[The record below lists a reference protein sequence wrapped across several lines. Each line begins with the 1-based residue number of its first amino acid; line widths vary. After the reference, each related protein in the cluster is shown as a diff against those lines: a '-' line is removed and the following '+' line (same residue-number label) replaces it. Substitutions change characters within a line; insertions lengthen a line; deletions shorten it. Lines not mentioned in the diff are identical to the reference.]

1 MKIGINSS
9 KTFPSP
15 KRVLLIV
22 TLGHMLQHFTQ
33 GISVLYPSI
42 MADLGLNYTQLGLII
57 AAGSITGGS
66 FQILFTI
73 LTRYFQKSF
82 LLGIGTMI
90 ISLGFYVMSIAT
102 NFLHLLIAKIIWGFG
117 SAAQHPIGSTMISDQ
132 YDNKEIGKAFGLHFS
147 LSNIGTLLGPIVMG
161 TLSVTIGWEKTL
173 LLSVIP
179 PLILGVIMIHYLQ
192 NSESK
197 AQHELNDVLTDIR
210 SALRIK
216 GAVPIIIAQ
225 SLITAGTG
233 WGVIVKYTPLF
244 LVDAINLDIF
254 DMTIVYS
261 IAVSGGIFGPLII
274 GKLSDRI
281 GHIQSAILATF
292 ISSIMIFLLAL
303 YDSFSILLV
312 IHLFML
318 AFTAFSLSG
327 LLQSH
332 ISDIVDKKDREMIIG
347 LFYTIGYGSSSI
359 SVTIIGF
366 LIDKYESFTPAFFL
380 IAILGIFATI
390 ILFSQFLNR
399 RSNNL

>member
-132 YDNKEIGKAFGLHFS
+132 YDNKEIDEL
-147 LSNIGTLLGPIVMG
+147 
-161 TLSVTIGWEKTL
+161 
-173 LLSVIP
+173 
-179 PLILGVIMIHYLQ
+179 Y
-192 NSESK
+192 SK
-197 AQHELNDVLTDIR
+197 
-210 SALRIK
+210 
-216 GAVPIIIAQ
+216 
-225 SLITAGTG
+225 ITK
-233 WGVIVKYTPLF
+233 V
-244 LVDAINLDIF
+244 N
-254 DMTIVYS
+254 
-261 IAVSGGIFGPLII
+261 
-274 GKLSDRI
+274 
-281 GHIQSAILATF
+281 
-292 ISSIMIFLLAL
+292 
-303 YDSFSILLV
+303 
-312 IHLFML
+312 
-318 AFTAFSLSG
+318 
-327 LLQSH
+327 
-332 ISDIVDKKDREMIIG
+332 
-347 LFYTIGYGSSSI
+347 
-359 SVTIIGF
+359 
-366 LIDKYESFTPAFFL
+366 
-380 IAILGIFATI
+380 
-390 ILFSQFLNR
+390 
-399 RSNNL
+399 

>member
-1 MKIGINSS
+1 M
-9 KTFPSP
+9 
-15 KRVLLIV
+15 
-22 TLGHMLQHFTQ
+22 
-33 GISVLYPSI
+33 
-42 MADLGLNYTQLGLII
+42 
-57 AAGSITGGS
+57 
-66 FQILFTI
+66 
-73 LTRYFQKSF
+73 
-82 LLGIGTMI
+82 
-90 ISLGFYVMSIAT
+90 
-102 NFLHLLIAKIIWGFG
+102 
-117 SAAQHPIGSTMISDQ
+117 
-132 YDNKEIGKAFGLHFS
+132 
-147 LSNIGTLLGPIVMG
+147 
-161 TLSVTIGWEKTL
+161 
-173 LLSVIP
+173 
-179 PLILGVIMIHYLQ
+179 
-192 NSESK
+192 
-197 AQHELNDVLTDIR
+197 NDVLTDIR